1 MLFIG
6 MFYRVMKDGPLPRGG
21 HADTLSLTMTKK
33 SFASDNNSG
42 ACAEVIEAIA
52 AANSGHALG
61 YGDDPW
67 TQRAAA
73 AFRREFGEQS
83 ETFFAFN
90 GTGSNVLAL
99 SLATGQG
106 YSVLCSEVA
115 HIAIDE
121 TGAPEASLG
130 CKVRQLESLDGKV
143 LPEALTE
150 ALGCLGFIHQSQPS
164 CLSLSQPTEL
174 GTIYSVAELAE
185 LTGIA
190 HKAGLLVHVDG
201 ARIANA
207 AVALG
212 LGFRELCA
220 GVDLLSFGGMKNGV
234 AFGEAVVVLKPGLA
248 ARAPYLRKTHLQLAS
263 KMRFI
268 SAQYEAYLR
277 VWERN
282 ARAANAAATRLETA
296 VKTIGGIE
304 IEYPVA
310 TNALFARMPQKS
322 ADAARERSFFY
333 EWEGGLQRWV
343 TSFDTSD
350 ADVDQ
355 FAAIL
360 RDAVIEFER

>member
-1 MLFIG
+1 
-6 MFYRVMKDGPLPRGG
+6 
-21 HADTLSLTMTKK
+21 MTRK

-42 ACAEVIEAIA
+42 ACAEVIAAIA
-52 AANSGHALG
+52 AANTGHVLG

-67 TQRAAA
+67 TERASA
-73 AFRREFGEQS
+73 AFRREFGGEA
-83 ETFFAFN
+83 ETFFALN
-90 GTGSNVLAL
+90 GTGSNVFAL
-99 SLATGQG
+99 SLATGHG
-106 YSVLCSEVA
+106 FSVLCSETA

-130 CKVRQLESLDGKV
+130 CKVRQLESVAGKV
-143 LPEALTE
+143 QPKALVE

-174 GTIYSVAELAE
+174 GTLYSQEEMAE
-185 LTGIA
+185 LTAIA

-212 LGFRELCA
+212 LSFRELCT

-234 AFGEAVVVLKPGLA
+234 AFGEAMVVLKAGLA
-248 ARAPYLRKTHLQLAS
+248 ARAPCLRKTHLQLAS

-268 SAQYEAYLR
+268 SAQYEAYLTGG

-282 ARAANAAATRLETA
+282 ALAANAAARRLETA
-296 VKTIGGIE
+296 VNAMGGIDLAF
-304 IEYPVA
+304 PVS

-322 ADAARERSFFY
+322 AEMARAKSFFY
-333 EWEGGLQRWV
+333 EWEGGLQRWM
-343 TSFDTSD
+343 TSFDTGE
-350 ADVDQ
+350 ADVDE
-355 FAAIL
+355 FASIL
-360 RDAVIEFER
+360 RDSLIEFGR